1 MAEEKNDYQLFLD
14 RMMGSMFLL
23 WILSTITIIIY
34 IIIFDNSFS
43 DNLFLDYLLFLVG
56 FIVIASVGTLAANSA
71 IRYNPG
77 TGIVDVIVF
86 LLFCIL
92 YLWYVI
98 VKFDDDEWYSGLL
111 LVPFGLALLLFI
123 AWLNKED

>member
-14 RMMGSMFLL
+14 RSSMFLL
-23 WILSTITIIIY
+23 WILSTITFIIY

-71 IRYNPG
+71 IRYNSG
-77 TGIVDVIVF
+77 TGITDVIVF